1 MSKNAKHRVETH
13 YLAKIGAGAAAA
25 GCASVLAMGMPMAA
39 MAAPGDPVTPKS
51 DSSSTQPVTPAPE
64 DPGTTPVTPDPVTPG
79 EVTPAEPVQP
89 AEPVK
94 PAEPVQPAEPVKP
107 AEPVQPAE
115 PVKPAEPVQPAEPVK
130 PAEPVQPAEPVK
142 PAEPVVP
149 AHPSVPVVVPQ
160 IPVTPSS
167 SGLGLP
173 SFRVVPLTPVGP
185 KSKASLPED
194 IVLRPS
200 VTAPAPLVAGVS
212 EAAPKTPGKAVY
224 GRAGK
229 AGVASKSGKAGIAS
243 TAGKQDVVP
252 ELAQTGSV
260 AETAAVWSAGFMA
273 VGVVLMLRARRL
285 TKGE

>member
-115 PVKPAEPVQPAEPVK
+115 PVKPAEPVQPAEPV
-130 PAEPVQPAEPVK
+130 
-142 PAEPVVP
+142 VP

-200 VTAPAPLVAGVS
+200 VTAPAEPVVAGVS

-243 TAGKQDVVP
+243 TAGKQDVAP

-260 AETAAVWSAGFMA
+260 AETAAVWAAGFMA